1 MWWYGMW
8 SYTYYR
14 LLFWCIYFTKE
25 LFLAHCTDDT
35 LLSKSFPKANIV
47 SAKLKPDGGSHCTVA
62 KQNWTMLVEMC
73 LYLWFHKSVQGHHGP
88 FSPQPFRISLKNI
101 YIYFLGKKSC
111 FWYRASVG
119 YFISKNYKN
128 SCQHIWP
135 SLPCLS
141 HFLMPGKLSPQAEH
155 TKK

>member
-35 LLSKSFPKANIV
+35 LLSHSFPKANIV

-73 LYLWFHKSVQGHHGP
+73 LYLCFHKSVQGHHGP
-88 FSPQPFRISLKNI
+88 FSPQPFRISLKKKK
-101 YIYFLGKKSC
+101 IYFFGEKKLFGIARLWGISFRKTTKTLANISGPASHVC
-111 FWYRASVG
+111 LIFW
-119 YFISKNYKN
+119 
-128 SCQHIWP
+128 
-135 SLPCLS
+135 CLVN
-141 HFLMPGKLSPQAEH
+141 
-155 TKK
+155 